1 VHAAPTAIGASRIIA
16 VQAALPHIVHGVV
29 RGAYRQRNGNATA
42 TQRQRQRQRN
52 GKATQR
58 NPTQRNATQRQPEN
72 HQG

>member
-42 TQRQRQRQRN
+42 TQRN
-52 GKATQR
+52 A
-58 NPTQRNATQRQPEN
+58 TQRNATQRQGEFLD
-72 HQG
+72 G

>member
-42 TQRQRQRQRN
+42 TQRQR
-52 GKATQR
+52 
-58 NPTQRNATQRQPEN
+58 NATQRQGEFLD
-72 HQG
+72 G